1 MAGLKDLAAR
11 LRMADGGDI
20 KKMLPKDLRKA
31 LRIGRPPNEDPIP
44 FLPPGRKPPPNR
56 PPIRP
61 PSIGKDNRIIKDSG
75 LGGYLNAEQLRM
87 FSNPPSRRDRAG
99 EKTCLI
105 YFNNKKIR
113 LVLCLLQV
121 AGAELR
127 HQ

>member
-99 EKTCLI
+99 EK
-105 YFNNKKIR
+105 NMSD
-113 LVLCLLQV
+113 LLQQQKDTF
-121 AGAELR
+121 GSMFTSGGGG
-127 HQ
+127 